1 MLVEKHIIKRKVVM
15 ETDFN
20 IEPQDN
26 VTESNNVIH
35 NIVNSVGNIG
45 EETTETSNSSTNV
58 PPEIARIKNNI
69 RETLLTT
76 FENTL
81 QYDLE
86 DRKINTKLNKKLDQ
100 NVITAVNELSN
111 EILHSINKPSYR
123 DINCLIYASAI
134 TCKTFIG
141 DTQPTPMSIKNNP
154 KFPNWINNIEQS
166 IARIRKELS
175 QIHVLIKCKV
185 ENAYTK
191 RQKAL
196 LPKYSKKIGNTKL
209 RTLTYKTT
217 VLKQEL
223 KSKSEKVKYQ
233 KKQMERK

>member
-1 MLVEKHIIKRKVVM
+1 M

-20 IEPQDN
+20 IEHQDK
-26 VTESNNVIH
+26 VTKSNNVIH
-35 NIVNSVGNIG
+35 NTVNSVDNIG
-45 EETTETSNSSTNV
+45 EETIETSNSSTNV
-58 PPEIARIKNNI
+58 SPEIATVKNNI

-100 NVITAVNELSN
+100 NVITAVNKLSN
-111 EILHSINKPSYR
+111 KILHSINKPSYR
-123 DINCLIYASAI
+123 DSYCLIYASTV

-141 DTQPTPMSIKNNP
+141 DIQPTPMSIKNNP
-154 KFPNWINNIEQS
+154 KFSNCINNIEQS

-175 QIHVLIKCKV
+175 QINVLITCNA
-185 ENAYTK
+185 ENAYT
-191 RQKAL
+191 RHQKAL
-196 LPKYSKKIGNTKL
+196 PQKYSKKLGNTKL
-209 RTLTYKTT
+209 RTLPYKTT

-233 KKQMERK
+233 KKQMERKRIDATFNKNTKKI